1 MMLMIHRQLITI
13 LRAMTSLLGDVYNG
27 FGNDGKVCYDFMSKL
42 VARISRYVLIDTGGV
57 I

>member
-13 LRAMTSLLGDVYNG
+13 MRAMTSLLGDVYNG